1 MYKLVALALIA
12 ASISAQTSSTT
23 NNSSSTNTAS
33 TNTASTN
40 NSSTAA
46 TTSTTANTA
55 AYPAD
60 KYCLS
65 GANAKCTLCA
75 YSYLNSS
82 GICQAPTTKIS
93 NCLSYTNA
101 TTCGTCADGYNLVS
115 NACQAITITDCLAVT
130 TTTTAATSTTAA
142 TTSTTCSV
150 CNNAKLPANGS
161 CTNGTAC
168 SLSNC
173 SICASATRCYQCAAK
188 YAINTDGTC
197 VSENTANCR
206 VGTTSACTTCDLG
219 YYNTGTACTSS
230 SVQGSTYIVSAVVA
244 LLAFVK
250 LIA

>member
-12 ASISAQTSSTT
+12 ASISADTTSTT
-23 NNSSSTNTAS
+23 NSSSTNTAS
-33 TNTASTN
+33 TST
-40 NSSTAA
+40 SSTAA
-46 TTSTTANTA
+46 TTSTTANTS

-65 GANAKCTLCA
+65 GASGKCTLCA

-82 GICQAPTTKIS
+82 GICQPPTTKIS
-93 NCLSYTNA
+93 NCFSYTNA
-101 TTCGTCADGYNLVS
+101 NTCASCSDGYMLVS
-115 NACQAITITDCLAVT
+115 NACQAITITDCLNAT

-142 TTSTTCSV
+142 TTSTTCNICS
-150 CNNAKLPANGS
+150 NAKLPANGS

-173 SICASATRCYQCAAK
+173 SSCASATKCYQCAAK

-206 VGTTSACTTCDLG
+206 AGTTSSCTTCDIG